1 MTPEMSRFVFW
12 LVVTLVLT
20 IGLAVYLYWET
31 VQLRG
36 DVEARDDE
44 IRLLE
49 DWIDARDR
57 AERVRGKQPCT
68 TRSARQAS

>member
-1 MTPEMSRFVFW
+1 MTPEITRFVFW
-12 LVVTLVLT
+12 LVVALVLT
-20 IGLAVYLYWET
+20 VGIAAYLYWET

-57 AERVRGKQPCT
+57 AERVRW
-68 TRSARQAS
+68 R

>member
-1 MTPEMSRFVFW
+1 MTPDEIRLM
-12 LVVTLVLT
+12 LVL
-20 IGLAVYLYWET
+20 AVALIMALGVAAYLWWEN
-31 VQLRG
+31 QLLRG

-57 AERVRGKQPCT
+57 AERVRW
-68 TRSARQAS
+68 R

>member
-1 MTPEMSRFVFW
+1 MTPEITRFVFW
-12 LVVTLVLT
+12 LVVTLVVV
-20 IGLAVYLYWET
+20 IGIAVYLYWET

-49 DWIDARDR
+49 DLIDARDR
-57 AERVRGKQPCT
+57 AERVRW
-68 TRSARQAS
+68 R

>member
-1 MTPEMSRFVFW
+1 MTPEITRFVFW
-12 LVVTLVLT
+12 LVVTLVVV
-20 IGLAVYLYWET
+20 IGIAVYLYWET

-49 DWIDARDR
+49 DSIDARDR
-57 AERVRGKQPCT
+57 AERVRW
-68 TRSARQAS
+68 R